1 MLRLWMLK
9 WVLSGLNKYYFRLV
23 DNEIELNYPEVDG
36 LLIYCL
42 AFYGEDKMCSTV
54 ISAWQYNFHTTR
66 SVSRKFARKYFR
78 EEFRPEEPLASSQD
92 KHEPQIFNTS
102 RVV

>member
-1 MLRLWMLK
+1 MS
-9 WVLSGLNKYYFRLV
+9 SGLNKYYFRLV

-54 ISAWQYNFHTTR
+54 ISA
-66 SVSRKFARKYFR
+66 
-78 EEFRPEEPLASSQD
+78 
-92 KHEPQIFNTS
+92 
-102 RVV
+102 